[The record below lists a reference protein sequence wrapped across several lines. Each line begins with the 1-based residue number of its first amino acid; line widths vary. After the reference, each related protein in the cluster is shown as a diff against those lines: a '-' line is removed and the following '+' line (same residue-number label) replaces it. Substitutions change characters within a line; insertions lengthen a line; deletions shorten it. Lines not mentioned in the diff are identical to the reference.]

1 VVLPKTVKT
10 AENGSGMPLHPPSA
24 YRVLLIAVL
33 PLLTAEVRAETA
45 VQAGLWE
52 KTEKVTVDGRD
63 QPSRPRSVCLQQ
75 GEASLER
82 LLMMNDEEAAAR
94 GCRNEVARPRPG
106 IARMSM
112 ACPAKDDE
120 PAVVATMEVR
130 YTATS
135 FEGSGSVEI
144 KAKDGS
150 AQKGASVLSGK
161 RLGDC

>member
-1 VVLPKTVKT
+1 
-10 AENGSGMPLHPPSA
+10 MPLHPLRSH
-24 YRVLLIAVL
+24 RVLLMAVL
-33 PLLTAEVRAETA
+33 PLLAAGARAETA
-45 VQAGLWE
+45 VQAGLWQ

-63 QPSRPRSVCLQQ
+63 QPSRPRSICLEP

-82 LLMMNDEEAAAR
+82 LLMMNDDEAVAR
-94 GCRNEVARPRPG
+94 GCRNEVARPGPG

-135 FEGSGSVEI
+135 FEGTGSVEI

-150 AQKGASVLSGK
+150 AQKGMSVLSGK